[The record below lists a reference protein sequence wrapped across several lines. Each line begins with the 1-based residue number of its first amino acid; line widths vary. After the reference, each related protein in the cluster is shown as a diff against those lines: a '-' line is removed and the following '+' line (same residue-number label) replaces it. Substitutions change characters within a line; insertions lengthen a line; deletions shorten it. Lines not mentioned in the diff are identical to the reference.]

1 MGSEKREVL
10 AMLMSMLMMK
20 MMDPMFDEATVK
32 MLTEDYKDNP
42 FLLATVAEKLT
53 PRGIIEAGIRAE
65 MGTTISR
72 PLGSPVVL
80 SPWNKLLLN
89 PCQLFKLPTTN
100 TIEITTGTVI
110 GPRAT
115 KPLQLDI
122 PILIT
127 GMSYGGSLSLQ
138 MKMALAQG
146 ASMAGT
152 ATNTGESAVTD
163 EERGSAKY
171 LIGQYHRGGW
181 LSGPEQLGRLD
192 AIEIQLGQGAWGGAV
207 EEPIMHDSIGEHLR
221 RTWQLEKGQDTA
233 INARMPG
240 KDNTRDI
247 IKMVNTM
254 KEQYDVPVGVKIAG
268 SDYIE
273 YELAVITQTEADYIV
288 IDGAEGGTSA
298 APPTLEDDM
307 GLPTFHSLVRAV
319 DWLVDNGLREKYSL
333 IIAGG
338 LVTPGHFLKALALG
352 ADAVYIGTIALMAAL
367 QSQVVKVLP
376 QAPPSQLA
384 LYDGKMNDKV
394 DIEKAARHLANFL
407 KSCTAEMK
415 LAVQA
420 VGKNALSELDRGDL
434 VTVDRD
440 LAEFAGISYAGSH
453 RSAGRQDD
461 YRRREERDRPGQQP
475 WQQ

>member
-1 MGSEKREVL
+1 
-10 AMLMSMLMMK
+10 MLMSMLLMK

-53 PRGIIEAGIRAE
+53 PRAIIEAGIRAE
-65 MGTTISR
+65 MGTVISR

-80 SPWNKLLLN
+80 SPWNKVLLS
-89 PCQLFKLPTTN
+89 PRQLFALPTRSTL
-100 TIEITTGTVI
+100 EISTRTVI
-110 GPRAT
+110 GPRAA

-138 MKMALAQG
+138 MKTALARG
-146 ASMAGT
+146 ASLAGT

-163 EERGSAKY
+163 EERGNAKL

-221 RTWQLEKGQDTA
+221 MAWKLEKGQDTA

-240 KDNTRDI
+240 KENTRDI
-247 IKMVNTM
+247 IRMVNSM

-273 YELAVITQTEADYIV
+273 YELAVIARTEADYIV
-288 IDGAEGGTSA
+288 IDGSEGGTSH
-298 APPTLEDDM
+298 APPTLQDNV
-307 GLPTFHSLVRAV
+307 GLPTLHSLVRTV
-319 DWLVDNGLREKYSL
+319 DWLSENGLRERFSL

-352 ADAVYIGTIALMAAL
+352 ADAVYIGTVALMAAL

-376 QAPPSQLA
+376 QAPPAQLA

-394 DIEKAARHLANFL
+394 DIDKAAKHLANFL
-407 KSCTAEMK
+407 ESCAAEMK

-420 VGKNALSELDRGDL
+420 VGKNALSELGRGDL
-434 VTVDRD
+434 VTVDKD
-440 LAEFAGISYAGSH
+440 LAEFAGIRYAGSH
-453 RSAGRQDD
+453 RRGEMREERSAGREAPA
-461 YRRREERDRPGQQP
+461 RETGQP
-475 WQQ
+475 AWQ